1 MSVADTRH
9 GGLRRHCVPIFLLL
23 CSACTAVPNLE
34 GTKQD
39 PPIGDRDGIGLNEI
53 ELQQLVTAAS
63 VRMPSEP
70 VTRPAA
76 SNGVESSAV
85 RRIVSRQYPSLSPR
99 IVVPHRRFQCV
110 PYARLVSGIRI
121 YGNAH
126 TWWRQAEGR
135 YKRGAVPSVGSVF
148 VMRPNKR
155 TRLGHIAVVM
165 QVLSSREIVVDHAN
179 WLNRERIHLGTPI
192 VDVSPNND
200 WSAVRVWYTPGRRY
214 GASVYRGHG
223 FIYPKGTNLFT
234 TVANANVRGRPSTK
248 APRVTTLPRRSVIE
262 VIERVIGTPW
272 YRVARSGE
280 VLGYIYAPLIKPL
293 T

>member
-1 MSVADTRH
+1 M
-9 GGLRRHCVPIFLLL
+9 
-23 CSACTAVPNLE
+23 
-34 GTKQD
+34 
-39 PPIGDRDGIGLNEI
+39 
-53 ELQQLVTAAS
+53 
-63 VRMPSEP
+63 
-70 VTRPAA
+70 
-76 SNGVESSAV
+76 
-85 RRIVSRQYPSLSPR
+85 
-99 IVVPHRRFQCV
+99 QCV
-110 PYARLVSGIRI
+110 PYARLASGIRI
-121 YGNAH
+121 FGNAH
-126 TWWRQAEGR
+126 TWWRQAEGQ
-135 YKRGAVPSVGSVF
+135 YKRGKIPAVGSVF

-200 WSAVRVWYTPGRRY
+200 WSEVRVWYTPGRRY

-223 FIYPKGTNLFT
+223 FIYPKGNNLFA
-234 TVANANVRGRPSTK
+234 TVTNANIRGRPSTK
-248 APRVTTLPRRSVIE
+248 SRRITTLPQRTVLE
-262 VIERVIGTPW
+262 VVERVIGTQW

>member
-1 MSVADTRH
+1 MSVADPRH
-9 GGLRRHCVPIFLLL
+9 GGLRRHYVPFFLLL

-39 PPIGDRDGIGLNEI
+39 PPISDRDGIGLNEI

-63 VRMPSEP
+63 VKMPSEP

-76 SNGVESSAV
+76 SNGIDSSVV
-85 RRIVSRQYPSLSPR
+85 RRIVSRRYPSLSPR
-99 IVVPHRRFQCV
+99 IVVPRRRFQCV

-121 YGNAH
+121 FGNAH
-126 TWWRQAEGR
+126 TWWRQAEGQ
-135 YKRGAVPSVGSVF
+135 YKRGTVPSVGSVF

-234 TVANANVRGRPSTK
+234 TVANANIRGRPSTK

>member
-1 MSVADTRH
+1 M
-9 GGLRRHCVPIFLLL
+9 
-23 CSACTAVPNLE
+23 PNLE